1 MVLLPVEVDVLGAG
15 AVDCM
20 TREVGKKSIL
30 EVEEV
35 VVVDWVLRLVIEL
48 VIELVM
54 ELVMELVTEVKT
66 VLVELKTNGVDGLGI
81 ILLDFCED
89 LLCATVV
96 VVIIVTAGSCVL
108 AEEKP
113 KLLLTVSDVASTADS
128 VTAAVTEPGT

>member
-20 TREVGKKSIL
+20 TREVGRKSIL

-35 VVVDWVLRLVIEL
+35 VVVDWVLRLVI
-48 VIELVM
+48 

>member
-1 MVLLPVEVDVLGAG
+1 MVLLPGEVDVLGAG

-20 TREVGKKSIL
+20 TREVGRKSIL

-48 VIELVM
+48 VM
-54 ELVMELVTEVKT
+54 GLVTEVKT
-66 VLVELKTNGVDGLGI
+66 VLVVLKTNGVDGLGI